1 MQIYININTITMII
15 TKSAQNCF
23 IVSKQK
29 LDSGKKKQKKKNK
42 QI

>member
-29 LDSGKKKQKKKNK
+29 LDSGKKNKKKNK